1 MMLVLDLDRTLEPEQ
16 LPFVSAF
23 YTSLFT
29 LAIISNDATNMYKV
43 AASVRLCVCVPYFG
57 KNVRTD
63 FHETFHG
70 SYGSYVD
77 LNGKKSG
84 KFQPLMCKISENG
97 AKLPISRKSCG

>member
-43 AASVRLCVCVPYFG
+43 AA
-57 KNVRTD
+57 
-63 FHETFHG
+63 
-70 SYGSYVD
+70 
-77 LNGKKSG
+77 
-84 KFQPLMCKISENG
+84 
-97 AKLPISRKSCG
+97 